1 MSNLAPTKGFGSGFI
16 GSECT
21 GSESSNDPQADFLPK
36 SGTGQKFQKWHTS
49 TGSGALDDRFWF
61 LGLA

>member
-1 MSNLAPTKGFGSGFI
+1 MSNLAPTKGFGSDFI
-16 GSECT
+16 GSESI
-21 GSESSNDPQADFLPK
+21 GSDSSNDPQADFLPK
-36 SGTGQKFQKWHTS
+36 SGTGQKWHTS